1 MLKHEAGIK
10 VVDPKAGDDARVLGQ
25 PLVEVIGVPA
35 GDRGL
40 VLVQGPL
47 VDIEVLVRVQAETG
61 EAALPLHIKGLRE
74 VVVRA

>member
-10 VVDPKAGDDARVLGQ
+10 GVDPKAGADARVLGQ

-47 VDIEVLVRVQAETG
+47 VDIEVLVRVLG
-61 EAALPLHIKGLRE
+61 KGVAALLLHIKGLRE
-74 VVVRA
+74 VVVRD

>member
-1 MLKHEAGIK
+1 MVG
-10 VVDPKAGDDARVLGQ
+10 PKARVGGKLLGHL
-25 PLVEVIGVPA
+25 LVEVIEVPV
-35 GDRGL
+35 GDHGL
-40 VLVQGPL
+40 ALVQGPL